1 MLDVDAKSKS
11 LLCLRSLR
19 CTAFDG
25 EISFF
30 GKNMPPIKRKYINKQ
45 LRGKFSFAAL
55 DISFVPC
62 FLIEPMNTVRVCV
75 CVCVCLMDVLF
86 LLLQATAIV
95 AMTKVTLA
103 QNAQRK
109 MIIDAANATK
119 LDTKL
124 RKKET

>member
-1 MLDVDAKSKS
+1 MFSNRTDEYCT
-11 LLCLRSLR
+11 CL
-19 CTAFDG
+19 
-25 EISFF
+25 
-30 GKNMPPIKRKYINKQ
+30 
-45 LRGKFSFAAL
+45 
-55 DISFVPC
+55 
-62 FLIEPMNTVRVCV
+62 CV
-75 CVCVCLMDVLF
+75 CVCVCLLDVLF